1 MTGRKRVV
9 IVSSGLSRPNSLT
22 LDRKKNRLYWI
33 DSRYR
38 KIEYLDMN
46 QNKRVVLLS
55 SYNLYYSFGL
65 TLLGDYLYW
74 TSGWYSYGVYRA
86 DKETGSG
93 VTNFISSTG
102 SLKGIR
108 GYNLS
113 EPFPTGKN
121 KFNEQYRILRT
132 SLNTSPNFSQLYNL
146 ELQLIV
152 CIALHHWSLCLFQVS
167 FCLSTQQTRR
177 VFESFIP
184 SEGVIQIVAALLL

>member
-9 IVSSGLSRPNSLT
+9 IVSSGLYRPDGLT

-33 DSRYR
+33 DAWYR

-46 QNKRVVLLS
+46 RNKRVVLLS
-55 SYNLYYSFGL
+55 SYNLYGAFGL

-74 TSGWYSYGVYRA
+74 TSGWYSSSVYRA

-93 VTNFISSTG
+93 VTNFISGSG

-113 EPFPTGKN
+113 EPFPTGEN
-121 KFNEQYRILRT
+121 KLNEQYRILHT
-132 SLNTSPNFSQLYNL
+132 SLNTSPNFS
-146 ELQLIV
+146 
-152 CIALHHWSLCLFQVS
+152 
-167 FCLSTQQTRR
+167 
-177 VFESFIP
+177 
-184 SEGVIQIVAALLL
+184 